1 MQIVLPDVLLLCA
14 AQVLV
19 QLQVGCRK
27 WGCAGAEIGG
37 FHHHLFE
44 RKEHVPVWQVEE
56 MGMMSCEVQG
66 SRCAVR
72 GAKCKCKVQGARSK
86 VQGARCKVQGAD
98 LQGAKCTVRGAR

>member
-66 SRCAVR
+66 SRLWRCEVR
-72 GAKCKCKVQGARSK
+72 GAAGCASAVNPVVAGKQ
-86 VQGARCKVQGAD
+86 
-98 LQGAKCTVRGAR
+98 

>member
-1 MQIVLPDVLLLCA
+1 MQLVLADRSAFVCCTG
-14 AQVLV
+14 LV
-19 QLQVGCRK
+19 QLQVGCSK

-66 SRCAVR
+66 SRLWRCEVR
-72 GAKCKCKVQGARSK
+72 GAAGCVGAVNPVVAGK
-86 VQGARCKVQGAD
+86 Q
-98 LQGAKCTVRGAR
+98 

>member
-1 MQIVLPDVLLLCA
+1 MQMVLADVLLLCA

-19 QLQVGCRK
+19 QLQVGCSK

-44 RKEHVPVWQVEE
+44 RKEPVPVWQVEE

-66 SRCAVR
+66 SRLWRCEVR
-72 GAKCKCKVQGARSK
+72 GAAGCAGAVNPVVAGK
-86 VQGARCKVQGAD
+86 Q
-98 LQGAKCTVRGAR
+98 